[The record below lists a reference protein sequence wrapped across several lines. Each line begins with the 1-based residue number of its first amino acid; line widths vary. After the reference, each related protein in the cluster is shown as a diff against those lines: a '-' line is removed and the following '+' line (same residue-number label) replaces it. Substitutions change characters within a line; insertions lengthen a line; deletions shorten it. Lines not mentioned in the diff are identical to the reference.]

1 MSKNEY
7 FPQLFSPIE
16 IRGHT
21 LRNRIVFGAHTAN
34 MSEQG
39 LPGERHLAYYR
50 ERAKGGAAMLVIE
63 PMPVHPAAVLT
74 RGNFRHSTDEVIP
87 HFRKITDAVHAEGA
101 LILQQLYHVGQHG
114 DSDNSYHANWSPSG
128 LPSYHDSDGSHTM
141 LETEIEETIEG
152 FVQAARRCRDA
163 GFDGVEVW
171 AAYHG
176 LVDQFWTPWSNLRT
190 DRWGGSLEN
199 RTRFSREIITRIRKI
214 CGEDFIVGIAVND
227 EPDFEVALQRES
239 LAEIISAHDKD
250 HLLDYVTCGTGSYFD
265 FYKLMPTFI
274 YPERLGAELAEVLK
288 GAVSNALVIAESH
301 IRTPANAEAVLSA
314 EQADLVSIVRG
325 QIADPHL
332 SNKALEGRS
341 EDIRPCLS
349 CNQMCWGR
357 RGRDYWISCL
367 VNPSAGREFEWGGDR
382 FIKTKSPKKILV
394 VGGGPAGLEAARVSA
409 ERGHEVTLAEAGDRL
424 GGQFSLAGMQPRR
437 GQIIDL
443 LDWYARQLSQLGVE
457 IRLNAF
463 LEAEEIIEFAADK
476 TVLATGSFPT
486 DTGFQKA
493 IPHVEKLPGIE
504 LGGVFSAEDVMARRA
519 RPGKRVILLDEGGN
533 WKGCGTAW
541 KLAEDGHQVILVT
554 PDPLIGKE
562 LQRTAADYPLR
573 QRLAKLGVRF
583 ILESAITKW
592 SKEGAEILCFL
603 DGNTQFIEA
612 DSLVFATPNIAVDS
626 LTLELQNSG
635 LDLINIGDSA
645 GPRQAPF
652 VIYEGRRIGLEI

>member
-265 FYKLMPTFI
+265 FYKLMPTFL
-274 YPERLGAELAEVLK
+274 YPERLGADLAEVLK
-288 GAVSNALVIAESH
+288 GAVSHALVIAESH

-332 SNKALEGRS
+332 SNKALEGRA